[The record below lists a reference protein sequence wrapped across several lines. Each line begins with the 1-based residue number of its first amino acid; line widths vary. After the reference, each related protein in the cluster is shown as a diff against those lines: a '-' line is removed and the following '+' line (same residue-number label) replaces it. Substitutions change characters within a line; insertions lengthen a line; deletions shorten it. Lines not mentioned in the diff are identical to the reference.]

1 MDQEMFITA
10 VENLKEF
17 ARVNGSQVTKQDIL
31 DEFKGIE
38 LNDGQLQL
46 VYGYLQSNKIKITDV
61 DLKENK
67 FEEIMDKS
75 IEGQVDA
82 ENAVDEES
90 AKRQE
95 AKLQEINEQDKKF
108 MDQYLEDL
116 KGTKR
121 MSQAEQDQM
130 MEKSQQ
136 GDKKAEHKLVE
147 SFLLSIVDW
156 VQPFQGKGVPVAD
169 LIQEANLTLL
179 MLLAEGECG
188 VQFEEE
194 LVKRINTALQNSVD
208 EQKDTSMTGQ
218 KILNKVNAVNDCV
231 ERMYDEL
238 KRKVSVQEVAQEMG
252 ISEEDVKEA
261 ADLSADHIEH
271 LNIEK

>member
-75 IEGQVDA
+75 IEGQVDT

>member
-218 KILNKVNAVNDCV
+218 KILNKVNALNDCV

-271 LNIEK
+271 LKLEK